1 MSMSVLVRAASG
13 AGKTEIGRDDTP
25 STVRW
30 SLYAAGLVL
39 LAALYYLS
47 VRVGLGFR
55 FQHSQI
61 GVIWPANAVLVSALL
76 LVPPRRWWG
85 VLLAIAIAHA
95 AVMAPTVPSWRI
107 LWQIVGN
114 TAFAVTATAVLRRA
128 TDLPIR
134 FETYRQVVAYTA
146 VSLSVSALYA
156 FTTPAFV
163 RSLFDLEVNGP
174 FSALVRTTLS
184 NGTALMLIVP
194 VVLLWA
200 HRGFGP
206 LRTTPRGRFVEA
218 TVMALTLFGVGQLAF
233 FTGPEIARFPW
244 LLLWVI
250 PPLLWAAVRFGPV
263 GASSSLLLVAALS
276 IWGTARQLGPFVLAA
291 SADQVLSLQL
301 FWILLSVPVML
312 LAALIR
318 EREDTAKAL
327 SRSEERFAK
336 AFRSNPY
343 AAVIVRQADGHVLEI
358 NERFASLVQRTRID
372 VVGRTLAE
380 LSLVPESASPQLRRL
395 LATTEGLTDLELTM
409 VDSDGNEHEALA
421 STEPVEVGGEACFIA
436 TFRDVT
442 EQRQAE
448 HEAHQQRDQLAHVT
462 RVATV
467 GELSGALAHELSQP
481 LTSILVN
488 AQAALHV
495 LGQEPVDI
503 AAVREMLETIAQQDR
518 QAGGVIAQLRSFL
531 KEGESRLEALSLE
544 ELIGDALTLAHGAVV
559 IGGVDVQTQ
568 IPADIPRVRGDS
580 VQLLQVL
587 VNLVVNACEAMSAL
601 PITERLVVVRAAC
614 IDGTHVA
621 ISVVDRGVG
630 LPRGREE
637 QVFKPFFTTK
647 EKGLGLGLA
656 ICRSIATAH
665 GGRLWGENNAHAG
678 ATFHLLLP
686 VEGAIA
692 GAAPPQWVMTK
703 NQAAM
708 IGPRGPRPPV
718 GGAPE
723 AVAGA
728 GPYSG

>member
-1 MSMSVLVRAASG
+1 VSTSTLARAASG
-13 AGKTEIGRDDTP
+13 GGETEIGRNDAA
-25 STVRW
+25 SGARW

-39 LAALYYLS
+39 LAVLYYLS
-47 VRVGLGFR
+47 VRLGLGFR

-61 GVIWPANAVLVSALL
+61 GVIWPANALLLSALL
-76 LVPPRRWWG
+76 LVSPRRWWG
-85 VLLAIAIAHA
+85 ILFVVAVAHA
-95 AVMAPTVPSWRI
+95 AAMAPTVPAWRI
-107 LWQIVGN
+107 VWQIVGN
-114 TAFAVTATAVLRRA
+114 SVFTLTAAAALRRV
-128 TDLPIR
+128 TDFPLR

-146 VSLSVSALYA
+146 VSLSVPALYA
-156 FTTPAFV
+156 PTTPAFV
-163 RSLFDLEVNGP
+163 RSLFDLEVNAP
-174 FSALVRTTLS
+174 LTALVRTTLS
-184 NGTALMLIVP
+184 NSTALMLIVP

-200 HRGFGP
+200 HHGLGLVR
-206 LRTTPRGRFVEA
+206 RAARGRFVEA
-218 TVMALTLFGVGQLAF
+218 AIMTLTLVGVGRLAF

-244 LLLWVI
+244 LLLWII

-263 GASSSLLLVAALS
+263 GASSSLLLIAALS
-276 IWGTARQLGPFVLAA
+276 IWGTARQLGPFVFAN

-301 FWILLSVPVML
+301 FWILLSAPVML
-312 LAALIR
+312 LAALFR
-318 EREDTAKAL
+318 EREDTANAL
-327 SRSEERFAK
+327 RRSEERFAK

-343 AAVIVRQADGHVLEI
+343 AAVIVRQADAQVLEI
-358 NERFASLVQRTRID
+358 NERFASLVQRSRVD
-372 VVGRTLAE
+372 LVGRTVAALA
-380 LSLVPESASPQLRRL
+380 LVPESASPQLRRL
-395 LATTEGLTDLELTM
+395 LSVTEGLTDLELTM
-409 VDSDGNEHEALA
+409 VDGNGNEHETLA
-421 STEPVEVGGEACFIA
+421 STEPVEMGGEPCLIA

-448 HEAHQQRDQLAHVT
+448 REAHQQRDQLAHVT

-495 LGQEPVDI
+495 LGAEPVDLE
-503 AAVREMLETIAQQDR
+503 AVREMLETIAQQDR

-531 KEGESRLEALSLE
+531 KEGESRVEALAFE
-544 ELIGDALTLAHGAVV
+544 ELIRDALTLAHGAVV
-559 IGGVDVQTQ
+559 IGGVDVQVQ
-568 IPADIPRVRGDS
+568 LPADLPKVRGDS

-601 PITERLVVVRAAC
+601 PITERTVVLRGAC
-614 IDGTHVA
+614 IDGTHVVV
-621 ISVVDRGVG
+621 SVVDRGTG

-665 GGRLWGENNAHAG
+665 GGRLWGENNAHRG
-678 ATFHLLLP
+678 ATFHLVLP
-686 VEGAIA
+686 VEGATV
-692 GAAPPQWVMTK
+692 GFPPQWVITK

-708 IGPRGPRPPV
+708 IGPRAPRPPV

-723 AVAGA
+723 TVAGA